1 MTVFKSPRVSMEET
15 PDQDGDAKLEE
26 LLGPLQALAKIP
38 LQCLAVPFGSP
49 HGPWR
54 RRTHNVGNSQT

>member
-26 LLGPLQALAKIP
+26 FLGPLQALAKISSSTSGR
-38 LQCLAVPFGSP
+38 PFWFPS
-49 HGPWR
+49 W
-54 RRTHNVGNSQT
+54 RTHNVGNSQT